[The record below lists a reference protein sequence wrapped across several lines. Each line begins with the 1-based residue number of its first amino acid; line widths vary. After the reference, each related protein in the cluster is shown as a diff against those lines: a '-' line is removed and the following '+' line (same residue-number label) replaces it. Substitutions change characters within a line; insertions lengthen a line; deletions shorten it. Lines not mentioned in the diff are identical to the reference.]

1 MREGTNMKSS
11 VIFKPCELERL
22 NARLKGDKSD
32 KHGLYAGRVKPKIK
46 EIMEWWDRKA
56 ELRRLIK

>member
-1 MREGTNMKSS
+1 MKSS